1 MKRIL
6 WQINAVAYG
15 TSLDTILEII
25 LKIIFFLLHQVS
37 GVLQNT
43 GQSLVFRV
51 EKDSKHQ
58 VNISGGPLSYRYQFE
73 EIYFHYGM
81 EDNRGSEHQIDHHT
95 FPGEVSRICEA

>member
-1 MKRIL
+1 ML
-6 WQINAVAYG
+6 
-15 TSLDTILEII
+15 S
-25 LKIIFFLLHQVS
+25 QVS
-37 GVLQNT
+37 GILQNT

-81 EDNRGSEHQIDHHT
+81 EDNRGSEHQIDKHT
-95 FPGEVSRICEA
+95 FPGEVSGKYQFVVSIVF

>member
-1 MKRIL
+1 MK
-6 WQINAVAYG
+6 
-15 TSLDTILEII
+15 
-25 LKIIFFLLHQVS
+25 LLIVHQVS
-37 GVLQNT
+37 GILQNT

-95 FPGEVSRICEA
+95 FPGEVRMLPDPIPSSFYSV